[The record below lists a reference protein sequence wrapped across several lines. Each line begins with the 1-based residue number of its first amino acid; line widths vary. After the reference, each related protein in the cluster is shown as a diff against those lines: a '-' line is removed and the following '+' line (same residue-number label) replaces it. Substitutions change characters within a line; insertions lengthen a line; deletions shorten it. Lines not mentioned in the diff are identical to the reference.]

1 MATHSD
7 SYNPGRLIG
16 RSEVERREVYMK
28 KLENLLLESH
38 PILVEMVTNC
48 LHNTPQTRP
57 TAEQLLETLTPVQD
71 AMENIHGGSLGRTIN
86 IVNVLHMKET
96 KERNNRIKELEVM
109 SICELQS
116 FVKSTI
122 IVNTIIMLLT
132 LSHRNLYYLTFSFFH
147 FLCV

>member
-7 SYNPGRLIG
+7 PHNPGRVIG
-16 RSEVERREVYMK
+16 RTEVERREVYMK
-28 KLENLLLESH
+28 KLEDQLLKSH

-71 AMENIHGGSLGRTIN
+71 AMENIHGGSLGRLIN

-96 KERNNRIKELEVM
+96 KEKNKRIKELEVKLL
-109 SICELQS
+109 CELQS
-116 FVKSTI
+116 LMYQIVITI
-122 IVNTIIMLLT
+122 IALLYFVQVN
-132 LSHRNLYYLTFSFFH
+132 LSHRTYIR
-147 FLCV
+147 